1 MTEYTKINFFKKL
14 AMSIK
19 DLDKYDQLAIQP
31 IRKTVGYFIK
41 LLLLFS
47 TILAVIYS
55 IQIFQ
60 LGNAAKEK
68 INEVPN
74 FKYEKGEL
82 KFENNTPIILNDVTN
97 ILNGVLILP
106 DESAET
112 AKEATSKIKTY
123 DSYLIFNKSNFIV
136 SMSDK
141 RLQYNYD
148 ELLQNYSIKK
158 FDKQELQTFIEK
170 LDTKTLAIAFFVV
183 CIPYLLC
190 IYILT
195 IGLDIC
201 LTFIISFCTTRLARI
216 RLKTSALINVS
227 IYSLTLS
234 IILYLIYLIV
244 NMVTGFEIANFRIM
258 YVAVAAIYSIISIL
272 IIKADFIEKQQELA
286 KVIKEQQVIR
296 AEFEKEEEENTSEN
310 NIDNETNDSMESVEN
325 NEESDNTNKP
335 EKNKQED

>member
-47 TILAVIYS
+47 IILAIVYS

-82 KFENNTPIILNDVTN
+82 KFEDNTPIILNDVTN

-106 DESAET
+106 DENAET
-112 AKEATSKIKTY
+112 AKESIAKIKTY
-123 DSYLIFNKSNFIV
+123 DSYLILNKSNFIV
-136 SMSDK
+136 SMNDK

-158 FDKQELQTFIEK
+158 FDKQELETFIET
-170 LDTKTLAIAFFVV
+170 LDMRTLAIAFFIVL
-183 CIPYLLC
+183 IPYLLC
-190 IYILT
+190 IYIIT

-234 IILYLIYLIV
+234 IILYLIYSIINV
-244 NMVTGFEIANFRIM
+244 VTGFEITNFRIM
-258 YVAVAAIYSIISIL
+258 YVAVAAIYSVISIL

-286 KVIKEQQVIR
+286 KVIKEQQAIR
-296 AEFEKEEEENTSEN
+296 AEFEKEEENNSEN
-310 NIDNETNDSMESVEN
+310 NNENRINDSIGNAEN
-325 NEESDNTNKP
+325 NQKNDDTNQP
-335 EKNKQED
+335 QEDKQED

>member
-47 TILAVIYS
+47 TILAIVYS

-68 INEVPN
+68 IDEVPN

-106 DESAET
+106 DESVET
-112 AKEATSKIKTY
+112 AKEATAKIKTY
-123 DSYLIFNKSNFIV
+123 DSYLILNKSNFIV
-136 SMSDK
+136 SMNDK
-141 RLQYNYD
+141 RLQYDYD
-148 ELLQNYSIKK
+148 ELLKNYSIKK

-170 LDTKTLAIAFFVV
+170 LDTKTLAIAFFIVF
-183 CIPYLLC
+183 IPYLFC
-190 IYILT
+190 IYIVT

-201 LTFIISFCTTRLARI
+201 LTFIISFFTTRLARI

-234 IILYLIYLIV
+234 IILYLIYSIV

-258 YVAVAAIYSIISIL
+258 YVAIAAIYSVISIL

-286 KVIKEQQVIR
+286 KVIKEQQAIR
-296 AEFEKEEEENTSEN
+296 AEFEKEEENNSEN
-310 NIDNETNDSMESVEN
+310 NNENRINDSIGNAEN
-325 NEESDNTNKP
+325 NQKNDDTNQP
-335 EKNKQED
+335 QEDKQED